1 MANKKNVV
9 EEVKAQVISKL
20 EASRKQAEKEMA
32 KVKSYIASSI
42 KKVDGYVRKNP
53 EEAVAVSAGV
63 GAALGAAIA
72 LLLGNRKSGKK
83 K

>member
-1 MANKKNVV
+1 MANKKNAI

-32 KVKSYIASSI
+32 KVKQYIAASI
-42 KKVDGYVRKNP
+42 KQVDGYVRKNP
-53 EEAVAVSAGV
+53 EKAAAVSAGV

-72 LLLGNRKSGKK
+72 LLVGGTKNRKKK
-83 K
+83 